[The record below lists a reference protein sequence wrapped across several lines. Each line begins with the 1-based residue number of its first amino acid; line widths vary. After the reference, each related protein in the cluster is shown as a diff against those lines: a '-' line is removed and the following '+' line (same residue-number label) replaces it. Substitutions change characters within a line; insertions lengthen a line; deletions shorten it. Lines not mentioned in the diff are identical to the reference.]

1 MWTIRLHR
9 RQFLTHRQTQASSQS
24 FPQSGCTR
32 SLPPSPASDLLT
44 NPILPSPSLS
54 SFCSCRKVD
63 TAQLTH
69 SQSIYLISSTHQ
81 VLITA
86 GTGCSSGPPQM
97 RAEFSM
103 SMLGR
108 LTSQPG
114 EWSVTLEPP
123 AAFSVCPLHII
134 RSLRFGSHDLDTNEE
149 QGIEI
154 FRMLASHDD
163 SDS

>member
-24 FPQSGCTR
+24 FPQSGCTQ
-32 SLPPSPASDLLT
+32 SLPPSPVSDLLT
-44 NPILPSPSLS
+44 NPTLPSPSLS

-97 RAEFSM
+97 RAEFST

-114 EWSVTLEPP
+114 EWSVTSGATSSLLRLSPAHHQISTLWEPWP
-123 AAFSVCPLHII
+123 RHQWGTGDWNFQDVSQS
-134 RSLRFGSHDLDTNEE
+134 RWQR
-149 QGIEI
+149 
-154 FRMLASHDD
+154 
-163 SDS
+163 